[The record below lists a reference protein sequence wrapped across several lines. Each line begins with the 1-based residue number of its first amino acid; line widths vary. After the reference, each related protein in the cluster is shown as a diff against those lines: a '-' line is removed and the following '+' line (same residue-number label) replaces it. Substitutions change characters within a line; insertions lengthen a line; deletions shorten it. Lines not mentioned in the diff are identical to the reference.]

1 MLSRLPIIGMF
12 DNSGGIEG
20 IGVESPCAFRTL
32 FPISDINPNPKLLL
46 LYGFKYSPLP
56 LCLYFN
62 ASPHPH
68 EGHSQT
74 PNKDLLLYLNGD
86 DSRLIASPNPEPDLD
101 LDNSAS
107 TD

>member
-1 MLSRLPIIGMF
+1 MLRRLPIMGIC

-32 FPISDINPNPKLLL
+32 FPISDINRKPFLLL
-46 LYGFKYSPLP
+46 LYGLRYSPLP

-62 ASPHPH
+62 ARPHPH

-74 PNKDLLLYLNGD
+74 PNKDLLLCLNGD
-86 DSRLIASPNPEPDLD
+86 VSRRIASPNPDPNLD
-101 LDNSAS
+101 S

>member
-20 IGVESPCAFRTL
+20 IGVESPCAFLTL
-32 FPISDINPNPKLLL
+32 FSISDINPKPFLLL
-46 LYGFKYSPLP
+46 LYGFKYRPLP

-68 EGHSQT
+68 EGHSHT
-74 PNKDLLLYLNGD
+74 PNKDLLLCLNGEL
-86 DSRLIASPNPEPDLD
+86 SLFIASPNPEPSLD
-101 LDNSAS
+101 L